1 LSRRFCSEFDS
12 HKRANSQSRL
22 MDDRATSA
30 HHEGTPLADLTLE
43 MSVPISPDSSAS
55 SPSSFELFTLIGEDV
70 ELLCGIDTAGPVLIQ
85 GKVGG
90 DIHCPAIEV
99 DHLAQIA
106 GGIEA
111 KNVTIFGHVQGSVHS
126 WNVILES
133 SAQVDGEVI
142 ADEVRAAP
150 GAFVRGRMYPPRELT
165 PSLLREL
172 LRIARRLLP
181 VDEIDQSCLQVLHTD
196 RLCVV
201 CDGMVFVSIYGLLAL
216 DRQCSENAGL
226 ISRVLNGVQGK
237 LRPEATFI
245 GSGVAYKS
253 PAVPLTVLA
262 QDLTLASSIF
272 TQGDIHI
279 NGDVQGNIQSR
290 NCLVGHESHIEGS
303 ITARKVVIDGHV
315 TGSITSDSVVLNAT
329 ACVEGTVNF
338 GTIASHSSACY
349 NTGTQIIESS
359 SRPENSV
366 RIRDSASAIEACLAN
381 MTAAA

>member
-1 LSRRFCSEFDS
+1 
-12 HKRANSQSRL
+12 

-30 HHEGTPLADLTLE
+30 HHEGTLAADGASEL
-43 MSVPISPDSSAS
+43 SVPISPGSSAS
-55 SPSSFELFTLIGEDV
+55 SPSSFEFFTLIGEDV
-70 ELLCGIDTAGPVLIQ
+70 ELLCGIDTAGPVLVQ

-99 DHLAQIA
+99 DRLAQVA

-111 KNVTIFGHVQGSVHS
+111 KNVTIFGHVQGSIHS

-165 PSLLREL
+165 PPLLREL
-172 LRIARRLLP
+172 LRIAKKSLP
-181 VDEIDQSCLQVLHTD
+181 MDEIDQSCLQVLRTD

-216 DRQCSENAGL
+216 DRQRLENAGL

-237 LRPEATFI
+237 LRPEVTFI

-253 PAVPLTVLA
+253 QAVPLSVLA
-262 QDLTLASSIF
+262 QDLSLTSNIF

-279 NGDVQGNIQSR
+279 DGDVQGNIQCR

-303 ITARKVVIDGHV
+303 IAARKVVIDGHV

-329 ACVEGTVNF
+329 ACVEGSVNF
-338 GTIASHSSACY
+338 GMIESHSSACY
-349 NTGTQIIESS
+349 SAGTQLIKSS
-359 SRPENSV
+359 SRPENSA
-366 RIRDSASAIEACLAN
+366 RMQESASTIEACLAN